1 MSNLSHS
8 MRLSELQSSSTIAD
22 NVSADFTSLMLE
34 KESNEKE
41 FRDICDKMN
50 QQIIETRD
58 EIQSLMIKSSAFCA
72 TVGTKTE
79 NVVFP
84 SKSPRHQR
92 TPNSIANSNS
102 LFSSTNSNNSFST
115 PRKSSIRNE

>member
-1 MSNLSHS
+1 